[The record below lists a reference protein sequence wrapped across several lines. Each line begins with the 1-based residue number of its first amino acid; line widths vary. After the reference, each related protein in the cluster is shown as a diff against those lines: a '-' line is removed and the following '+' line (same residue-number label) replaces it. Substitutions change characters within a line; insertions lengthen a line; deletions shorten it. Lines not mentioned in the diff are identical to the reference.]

1 MPEDFYAALMMRRAL
16 PTTTNIKTITAPGI
30 YPVDAGNANA
40 PGSAAGALIVL
51 PPTSKPK
58 LKFIK
63 ESDTNVYTLIG
74 SDWKKPTATDVDA
87 VPATRK
93 VNGHALSS
101 DVDVLPGDI
110 FKLAT
115 GIGDA
120 ADLNAYTAPG
130 LYYQPANA
138 QAATGKNYPEA
149 VAGSLEVY
157 KHAGITQIYRVYSN
171 SRHYIRTLYSGTW
184 TAWSGVYDSTHK
196 PTAGDVGA
204 VPLNSDGSVDKVT
217 ALKYCNQ
224 IFTRTDG
231 APLELGHLKG
241 AAGSFYIDI
250 HTDGTLTGQDYKYR
264 LTFTDA
270 GTALT
275 SGQWIP
281 GNYANFDARYQ
292 AKGSYTPTGTAYTK
306 AESDARYNLKNTATK
321 ATNAMTSKDASTG
334 VMEVVM
340 SNITVA
346 ANTNVSVTFS
356 TAFPS
361 VCVGVVI
368 AYDGTGHGNDSDSTI
383 AVSSY
388 SRTGCVLHAYNA
400 NGKFMLIAKGY

>member
-51 PPTSKPK
+51 PPTTKPK

-63 ESDTNVYTLIG
+63 ESDTSIYTLIG
-74 SDWKKPTATDVDA
+74 TDWKKPTATDVDA
-87 VPATRK
+87 VAK
-93 VNGHALSS
+93 
-101 DVDVLPGDI
+101 
-110 FKLAT
+110 
-115 GIGDA
+115 IGDTMTGRLIMNIDGEA
-120 ADLNAYTAPG
+120 IRLQPKTAG
-130 LYYQPANA
+130 YASYIICYDSANA
-138 QAATGKNYPEA
+138 NHWYVG
-149 VAGSLEVY
+149 AGSTTNTNVTLLNY
-157 KHAGITQIYRVYSN
+157 KGANNSIT
-171 SRHYIRTLYSGTW
+171 
-184 TAWSGVYDSTHK
+184 
-196 PTAGDVGA
+196 
-204 VPLNSDGSVDKVT
+204 LNSDGTVNLNPTQGKSAIVNGPLQVGAVGSAALNIGDNDSGLRSSVDGQVDLWSNSAKVGFWNKT
-217 ALKYCNQ
+217 T
-224 IFTRTDG
+224 F
-231 APLELGHLKG
+231 
-241 AAGSFYIDI
+241 SF
-250 HTDGTLTGQDYKYR
+250 TGQI
-264 LTFTDA
+264 
-270 GTALT
+270 
-275 SGQWIP
+275 IP
-281 GNYANFDARYQ
+281 TNYSNFDARFIIADSASY
-292 AKGSYTPTGTAYTK
+292 AGFASNDAARPYMRHKASNAVVELARKGDAYTK
-306 AESDARYNLKNTATK
+306 TESDGRYNLKNTATK

-368 AYDGTGHGNDSDSTI
+368 AYDGTGRGNDSDSSI
-383 AVSSY
+383 AVTSY